1 MFVSESSVSFVYAL
15 GENSNLFNNYFN
27 SAEEYITDNRNCA
40 VDALLGMIYP
50 VSLLSGIR
58 VSFVPKSLV
67 QTYPFLPHVE

>member
-40 VDALLGMIYP
+40 VNALLG
-50 VSLLSGIR
+50 
-58 VSFVPKSLV
+58 
-67 QTYPFLPHVE
+67 